1 MGIETS
7 TIRMGERPRPSAN
20 LHPEPADNID
30 PKTVVVV
37 VVVVGRINVQHPE
50 EREERR
56 RGSIIGL
63 SFLFSSRSR

>member
-37 VVVVGRINVQHPE
+37 VVVGRINVQHPE

-63 SFLFSSRSR
+63 LFLFSSRSR